1 MQLLE
6 YKVDS
11 GLQAVCHLQPVLWA
25 SSHTWLLRM
34 EWWML
39 FLGGK
44 ILKSQ

>member
-1 MQLLE
+1 MQLPE

-11 GLQAVCHLQPVLWA
+11 GLQAVCHLQPVLRA
-25 SSHTWLLRM
+25 SSHTWLLTM

-39 FLGGK
+39 FLEGE